1 MDAVRG
7 VCTRVYGI
15 RRTGSARTL
24 CFMAGDLKGTRSP
37 IFHIAERAEWEA
49 AREAGRPYEISTRGR
64 TLAEEGFIHAS
75 RDEDQVRGVRRAFYA
90 DLDDLVLLVIDPEG
104 LDVRHEPVADDVFP
118 HIYGPIPPRAVIEV
132 RALPENR

>member
-7 VCTRVYGI
+7 VWARVYGI

-24 CFMAGDLKGTRSP
+24 CFMAGDLDETRTP
-37 IFHIAERAEWEA
+37 ILHIAERSEWEA
-49 AREAGRPYEISTRGR
+49 ARDADRPYEVSTRGR

-75 RDEDQVRGVRRAFYA
+75 RDEEQVRKVRRAFYA
-90 DLDDLVLLVIDPEG
+90 GLDDLVLLVIDPEG
-104 LDVRHEPVADDVFP
+104 LDVRYEPVGDDVFP
-118 HIYGPIPPRAVIEV
+118 HVYGPIPPSAVIEV